1 MADDEKFLDYL
12 KRVTVDLHDTRL
24 RLRELEERQHEPI
37 AIVGMGCRYPGGV
50 DRSVSS
56 PQELWELVADGRDAI
71 TGFPTDRGWD
81 LEGLYDPDPEHPGTS
96 YTREG
101 GFVNDVAL
109 FDPGFFGISP
119 REALGLDPQQRLLL
133 EVSWEALED
142 AGLDPGALRGSP
154 TGVFAGVMYHDYGL
168 GASGPDSLSQE
179 VGVGASLGG
188 SVVSGRVAYTLG
200 LEGPAISV
208 DTACSSSL
216 VALHW
221 ACQSL
226 RAGECS
232 LALAGGV
239 TVLCSPGVFVWF
251 SRQRGLSPDGR
262 CRAYSAAAD
271 GTGWSEGVGVVVL
284 ERLSDARRLGHQV
297 LAVVRGSAVNQD
309 GASNGI
315 TAPNG
320 PSQQRVIRQ
329 ALASAG
335 LSAAQVDAVEGH
347 GTGTTLGDPIEA
359 QALLAVYGRERPEQR
374 PLRLGTLKSNL
385 GHTQAAA
392 GVGGVIKMTLA
403 LRHGVLPKTLHVDR
417 PTPEVDWS
425 AGAVELLREAVPWP
439 SADGPRRA
447 GISSFGASGTNAH
460 LILEETPPVVVP
472 AGAPTTVTSAD
483 GTPAAAVGAST
494 VTSADGTPAAAVG
507 ASTVTSADGTP
518 AAAVGAPTVT
528 SVDGAP
534 DVAALTVAATA
545 VSSTAEVADEVG
557 VLAGGVVPWIVS
569 GRGELGLHAQ
579 AQRLQQWA
587 GRSEREPRPL
597 DVGYSLAH
605 RPLLEDRA
613 VVLGRDREGLEE
625 GLRALAEGRPGPGL
639 VRGEGA
645 MRDAGKLVFV
655 FPGHGSQWPGMA
667 RELLACSPVFAEG
680 IHACEQALA
689 PHLDW
694 SLMDVL
700 AQAPGAPTLERID
713 VVQPVLF
720 AMAVS
725 LAGLWRACGVRPD
738 VVVGHSQGEVAAA
751 YVAGGLSLADAAR
764 LAVVRSKLVAGL
776 TGGGRMASVALG
788 AGPLAERLQQWEGR
802 IVVAAAN
809 GPSSTVVSGESSAM
823 DELLAQ
829 CAAEDVRAREILGAV
844 SAGHSPQMETVRE
857 PLLQACAGVAPRA
870 GEVPFYSTVTAGL
883 LDTAELDAAYWFRN
897 VRETVLFEQ
906 TVRALLESGRCTFV
920 EVSPHP
926 VLSFAVQEGVDA
938 MHEEGRDDG
947 VLGTLR
953 REESTTERFTVSLAE
968 VWVRGVDVDWLA
980 LFRGAAAERVPLPT
994 YPFQRERYWIDSSGA
1009 GAGDVKGAGQDSAE
1023 HPLLGAA
1030 VTLAEERGVLFT
1042 ARLSLQT
1049 HPWLADHQAAGVVL
1063 LAGTAFL
1070 ELALHAGARV
1080 GCGQVQELLLQAPLV
1095 LSEEGGVQLQLFV
1108 GAPDESGRRSIG
1120 FHSRPE
1126 GPTGDGP
1133 SELQEWTCHAEGV
1146 LAAGEPVGPDGVSS
1160 AQPGVAGSVSSSQ
1173 PGALTAGE
1181 WPPAGAEVVD
1191 VETLYDQAAARGL
1204 EFGPAF
1210 QGLRAAWRVGEELL
1224 AEVALPAEQQADAEA
1239 FGVHPALLD
1248 AALHPLGASLLG
1260 GREAAPGEGEGEG
1273 QGQGQGDGESEG
1285 KGDEAWLP
1293 FSWSG
1298 VELHAAGADSLRV
1311 QLSPVGAGAVSLTVS
1326 DPSGAPVA
1334 TVRSLVMRPI
1344 SLRQLAGA
1352 RTGHHQ
1358 QLFRQEWVALSGG
1371 LPESHRLGAGVLGGE
1386 DCPLARALVA
1396 AGVQAQAHVDLE
1408 ALGVA
1413 VNAGADVPEVVL
1425 VECSHDAGAAGDA
1438 QGSVAGVG
1446 SSKDAGATGGAQSL
1460 SDGVQGSAVGVLEVT
1475 HAVLNRTLALLQ
1487 AWLADERYASSRL
1500 VLLTRGAVA
1509 AGPEEDVPN
1518 MAVAPVW
1525 GLVRSAQLESP
1536 GRFVLVDLDGEEAS
1550 WNALPAALAHEDRS
1564 ETSQLAVRGGEVLV
1578 ARLARAA
1585 HAEPPVRLG
1594 STLTDSEAA
1603 DSDTMDSTVA
1613 DSETADSPTADSDTA
1628 DAPASRLPAFDPQGT
1643 VLITGGTGGL
1653 GALVARRLVEQGVRS
1668 VLLASRRGAQA
1679 EGALEL
1685 QAELAELGA
1694 DVVLAACD
1702 VSDRSQLRSLLA
1714 SVPAERPLRGVV
1726 HAAVVLDDGVIGSLT
1741 AERLDQ
1747 ALAGKAD
1754 AAWHLHELTEH
1765 LDLSAFVLFSSLAGI
1780 FGGPGQ
1786 GSYAAGNAFLDALAA
1801 HRRARGAVATSIAWG
1816 LWEEISGVATTQ
1828 QLSAVDLARL
1838 ARSGVAPLSIEE
1850 GLELFDLA
1858 CGLDQALTVAA
1869 RFDGAAWRALARAGA
1884 LPPLLRGLVRVPLR
1898 GASQSAAGSLARRL
1912 RAAPEGE
1919 RRRVALDVVRGE
1931 AAAVLGYASGRA
1943 IDPQRAFKELGTD
1956 SLTAVELRN
1965 RLSVVTGL
1973 RLPATLIFDCPTSA
1987 ALADR
1992 LLSEILPETAAERD
2006 LEPGEVEVRRV
2017 LASIPLGRLRE
2028 AGLLDSLLELA
2039 GDERGAVPVGEA
2051 QADAIDE
2058 MDLESL
2064 VAMTLDGADSTSES
2078 GVAVGASEDRV
2089 VDFPSETGARS

>member
-12 KRVTVDLHDTRL
+12 KRVTVDLHDARL
-24 RLRELEERQHEPI
+24 RLRELEERPHEPI
-37 AIVGMGCRYPGGV
+37 AIVGLGCRYPG
-50 DRSVSS
+50 SANS
-56 PQELWELVADGRDAI
+56 PQELWELVAAGRDAI

-81 LEGLYDPDPEHPGTS
+81 LEGLYDPDPEHLGTS

-101 GFVNDVAL
+101 GFLDDAAL
-109 FDPGFFGISP
+109 FDPVFFGISP
-119 REALGLDPQQRLLL
+119 REALTLDPQQRLLL

-142 AGLDPGALRGSP
+142 AGLDPAALHGSP

-168 GASGPDSLSQE
+168 GASGPVSFGQE

-200 LEGPAISV
+200 LEGPAVSV

-262 CRAYSAAAD
+262 CRAYSAAAN

-309 GASNGI
+309 GASNGL
-315 TAPNG
+315 TAPSG

-335 LSAAQVDAVEGH
+335 LSAGQVDAVEGH

-359 QALLAVYGRERPEQR
+359 QALLAVYGRERSAQR

-392 GVGGVIKMTLA
+392 GVGGVIKMTQA
-403 LRHGVLPKTLHVDR
+403 LRHGVLPRTLHVDQ

-439 SADGPRRA
+439 SGDGPRRA
-447 GISSFGASGTNAH
+447 GVSSFGASGTNAH
-460 LILEETPPVVVP
+460 VILEEAPPVAAAVAAPTTVTP
-472 AGAPTTVTSAD
+472 AEGTPADAASASTTVTPTDGALTDAAGAPTTTTHAD
-483 GTPAAAVGAST
+483 GPADAAT
-494 VTSADGTPAAAVG
+494 
-507 ASTVTSADGTP
+507 
-518 AAAVGAPTVT
+518 
-528 SVDGAP
+528 
-534 DVAALTVAATA
+534 LTEAATA
-545 VSSTAEVADEVG
+545 LSSPAEVTDEVG
-557 VLAGGVVPWIVS
+557 VLAGGAVPWPVS

-587 GRSEREPRPL
+587 FGRSEHEPRPL
-597 DVGYSLAH
+597 DVGLSLAH
-605 RPLLEDRA
+605 RPLLGDRA
-613 VVLGRDREGLEE
+613 VVLGRGREGLEE
-625 GLRALAEGRPGPGL
+625 GLRALAEDRSDPGL
-639 VRGEGA
+639 VRGAGSV
-645 MRDAGKLVFV
+645 RDGGRVVFV

-694 SLMDVL
+694 SLLDVL
-700 AQAPGAPTLERID
+700 REAPGAPTLERID

-751 YVAGGLSLADAAR
+751 HVAGGLSLADAAR
-764 LAVVRSKLVAGL
+764 LAVVRSRLVAGL

-788 AGPLAERLQQWEGR
+788 AGALAERLERWDGR

-809 GPSSTVVSGESSAM
+809 GPSSTVVSGEPSAM

-857 PLLQACAGVAPRA
+857 PLLQACAAVAPRT

-897 VRETVLFEQ
+897 VRETVQFEQ

-938 MHEEGRDDG
+938 VREEGRGDG

-953 REESTTERFTVSLAE
+953 REESAPERFAVSLAE

-1009 GAGDVKGAGQDSAE
+1009 GAGDVTGAGQDSAE

-1070 ELALHAGARV
+1070 ELALHAGARL

-1126 GPTGDGP
+1126 GSTGDGP
-1133 SELQEWTCHAEGV
+1133 SEQQEWTRHAEGV
-1146 LAAGEPVGPDGVSS
+1146 LAGEELAAPDRHAVG
-1160 AQPGVAGSVSSSQ
+1160 Q
-1173 PGALTAGE
+1173 PGALAEGE

-1224 AEVALPAEQQADAEA
+1224 AEVSLPAEQQADAEA

-1248 AALHPLGASLLG
+1248 AALHPLGASLLLQ
-1260 GREAAPGEGEGEG
+1260 REDAPGAGDGEGKGEGHGEGE
-1273 QGQGQGDGESEG
+1273 
-1285 KGDEAWLP
+1285 GDEAWLP

-1298 VELHAAGADSLRV
+1298 VELHATGADSLRV
-1311 QLSPVGAGAVSLTVS
+1311 RLSPVGASAVSLAVS

-1334 TVRSLVMRPI
+1334 TVRSLVMRPL
-1344 SLRQLAGA
+1344 SLRQLAAA
-1352 RTGHHQ
+1352 RAGHHQ
-1358 QLFRQEWVALSGG
+1358 RLFRQEWVALPGG
-1371 LPESHRLGAGVLGGE
+1371 VPESHRLGAGVLGGE
-1386 DCPLARALVA
+1386 DCPLARALA
-1396 AGVQAQAHVDLE
+1396 TAGVQVQAHVDLE

-1413 VNAGADVPEVVL
+1413 VDAGAEAPEVVL
-1425 VECSHDAGAAGDA
+1425 VECSPD
-1438 QGSVAGVG
+1438 
-1446 SSKDAGATGGAQSL
+1446 GAQSSL
-1460 SDGVQGSAVGVLEVT
+1460 LAVT
-1475 HAVLNRTLALLQ
+1475 HAVLGRTLELLQ

-1518 MAVAPVW
+1518 LAVAPVW

-1536 GRFVLVDLDGEEAS
+1536 GRFVLVDVDGEDAS
-1550 WNALPAALAHEDRS
+1550 WNVLPAVLAHDDRS
-1564 ETSQLAVRGGEVLV
+1564 ESQLAVRRGEVLV

-1585 HAEPPVRLG
+1585 HAEPPVRES
-1594 STLTDSEAA
+1594 STLA
-1603 DSDTMDSTVA
+1603 DSDATSSHSTDSDAT
-1613 DSETADSPTADSDTA
+1613 DSHSTDSDTT
-1628 DAPASRLPAFDPQGT
+1628 DSPAGRPPAFDPQGT

-1702 VSDRSQLRSLLA
+1702 VSDRSQLQSLLA

-1726 HAAVVLDDGVIGSLT
+1726 HAAVVLDDGVISSLT
-1741 AERLDQ
+1741 PERLDQ

-1765 LDLSAFVLFSSLAGI
+1765 LELSAFVLFSSLAGI

-1786 GSYAAGNAFLDALAA
+1786 GNYAAGNAFLDALAA
-1801 HRRARGAVATSIAWG
+1801 HRRARGAVGTSIAWG

-1838 ARSGVAPLSIEE
+1838 ARSGVAPLSIED

-1869 RFDGAAWRALARAGA
+1869 RFDAAAWRALARAGV
-1884 LPPLLRGLVRVPLR
+1884 LPPLLRGLVRAPLR

-1912 RAAPEGE
+1912 QAAPEGE

-1931 AAAVLGYASGRA
+1931 AAAVLGYASARA

-1965 RLSVVTGL
+1965 RLSVATGL
-1973 RLPATLIFDCPTSA
+1973 RLPATLVFDCPTSA

-1992 LLSEILPETAAERD
+1992 LLAEIFPDTAAERD
-2006 LEPGEVEVRRV
+2006 LEPGETEVRRV
-2017 LASIPLGRLRE
+2017 LSSIPLGRLRE

-2039 GDERGAVPVGEA
+2039 GGENGGAQPAGEA
-2051 QADAIDE
+2051 QADAIDA
-2058 MDLESL
+2058 MDVESL
-2064 VAMTLDGADSTSES
+2064 VALTLDGADS
-2078 GVAVGASEDRV
+2078 
-2089 VDFPSETGARS
+2089 PSETGARS

>member
-12 KRVTVDLHDTRL
+12 KRVTVDLHDARL
-24 RLRELEERQHEPI
+24 RLRELEERPHEPI
-37 AIVGMGCRYPGGV
+37 AIVGLGCRYPG
-50 DRSVSS
+50 SANS
-56 PQELWELVADGRDAI
+56 PQELWELVAAGRDAI

-81 LEGLYDPDPEHPGTS
+81 LEGLYDPDPEHLGTS

-101 GFVNDVAL
+101 GFLDDAAL
-109 FDPGFFGISP
+109 FDPVFFGISP
-119 REALGLDPQQRLLL
+119 REALTLDPQQRLLL

-142 AGLDPGALRGSP
+142 AGLDPAALRGSP

-168 GASGPDSLSQE
+168 GASGPVSFGQE
-179 VGVGASLGG
+179 VGVGASLSG

-200 LEGPAISV
+200 LEGPAVSV

-262 CRAYSAAAD
+262 CRAYSAAAN

-284 ERLSDARRLGHQV
+284 ERLSDARRLGHRV

-309 GASNGI
+309 GASNGL
-315 TAPNG
+315 TAPSG

-335 LSAAQVDAVEGH
+335 LSAGQVDAVEGH

-359 QALLAVYGRERPEQR
+359 QALLAVYGRERSAQR
-374 PLRLGTLKSNL
+374 PLQLGTLKSNL

-392 GVGGVIKMTLA
+392 GVGGVIKMTQA
-403 LRHGVLPKTLHVDR
+403 LRHGVLPRTLHVDQ

-439 SADGPRRA
+439 SGEGPRRA
-447 GISSFGASGTNAH
+447 GVSSFGASGTNAH
-460 LILEETPPVVVP
+460 VILEEAPPVVAA
-472 AGAPTTVTSAD
+472 AGAPITVTSAE
-483 GTPAAAVGAST
+483 GAPADAAGAPIT
-494 VTSADGTPAAAVG
+494 VTSAE
-507 ASTVTSADGTP
+507 
-518 AAAVGAPTVT
+518 GAPA
-528 SVDGAP
+528 DA
-534 DVAALTVAATA
+534 AALTVAATA
-545 VSSTAEVADEVG
+545 VSSTAEVADKVG
-557 VLAGGVVPWIVS
+557 VLAGGAVPWIVS
-569 GRGELGLHAQ
+569 GRGELGLQAQ

-587 GRSEREPRPL
+587 SRSEHEPRPL
-597 DVGYSLAH
+597 DVGLSLAH

-613 VVLGRDREGLEE
+613 VVLGCDRAALLD
-625 GLRALAEGRPGPGL
+625 GLRALAEGSSGPGPDPGL
-639 VRGEGA
+639 VRGAGSV
-645 MRDAGKLVFV
+645 RDGGRVVFV
-655 FPGHGSQWPGMA
+655 FPGHGSQWAGMA
-667 RELLACSPVFAEG
+667 RELLACSPAFAEG

-694 SLMDVL
+694 SLLDVL
-700 AQAPGAPTLERID
+700 REAPGAPTLERID

-751 YVAGGLSLADAAR
+751 HVAGGLSLADAAR

-788 AGPLAERLQQWEGR
+788 AGALAERLEQWDGR

-809 GPSSTVVSGESSAM
+809 GPSSTVVSGEPSAM

-857 PLLQACAGVAPRA
+857 PLLQACAAVASRT
-870 GEVPFYSTVTAGL
+870 GEVPFYSTVTASL

-897 VRETVLFEQ
+897 VRETVQFEQ

-920 EVSPHP
+920 EISPHP

-938 MHEEGRDDG
+938 VREEGRDDG

-953 REESTTERFTVSLAE
+953 REESTPERFAVSLAE

-980 LFRGAAAERVPLPT
+980 LFRGAAAERVSLPT
-994 YPFQRERYWIDSSGA
+994 YPFQRERYWIDSSAA
-1009 GAGDVKGAGQDSAE
+1009 GAGDVTGAGQDSAE

-1070 ELALHAGARV
+1070 ELALHAGARL

-1120 FHSRPE
+1120 FHSRSE
-1126 GPTGDGP
+1126 GSTGDGP
-1133 SELQEWTCHAEGV
+1133 SEQQEWTRHAEGV
-1146 LAAGEPVGPDGVSS
+1146 LASEEPAAPDQL
-1160 AQPGVAGSVSSSQ
+1160 AAEQ
-1173 PGALTAGE
+1173 PGALAEGE

-1248 AALHPLGASLLG
+1248 AALHPLGASLLLQ
-1260 GREAAPGEGEGEG
+1260 REDAPGDGEGEGHGEG
-1273 QGQGQGDGESEG
+1273 E
-1285 KGDEAWLP
+1285 GDEAWLP

-1311 QLSPVGAGAVSLTVS
+1311 RLSPVGAGAVSLAVS

-1334 TVRSLVMRPI
+1334 TVRSLVMRPL
-1344 SLRQLAGA
+1344 SLRQLAAA
-1352 RTGHHQ
+1352 RAGHHQ
-1358 QLFRQEWVALSGG
+1358 RLFRQEWVALPGG
-1371 LPESHRLGAGVLGGE
+1371 VPESHRLGAGVLGGE
-1386 DCPLARALVA
+1386 DCPLARTLAA
-1396 AGVQAQAHVDLE
+1396 AGVQVQAHVDLE

-1413 VNAGADVPEVVL
+1413 VDAGAEVPEVVL
-1425 VECSHDAGAAGDA
+1425 VECSPDGAK
-1438 QGSVAGVG
+1438 
-1446 SSKDAGATGGAQSL
+1446 SSLLAA
-1460 SDGVQGSAVGVLEVT
+1460 T
-1475 HAVLNRTLALLQ
+1475 HAVLGRTLELLQ

-1500 VLLTRGAVA
+1500 VLLTHGAVA

-1518 MAVAPVW
+1518 LAVAPVW

-1536 GRFVLVDLDGEEAS
+1536 GRFVLVDIDGEEAS
-1550 WNALPAALAHEDRS
+1550 WNVLPAALAYDDRS
-1564 ETSQLAVRGGEVLV
+1564 ETSQLAVRRGEVLV

-1585 HAEPPVRLG
+1585 HAEPPVRES
-1594 STLTDSEAA
+1594 STLTDSDAT
-1603 DSDTMDSTVA
+1603 DSDATDSDAT
-1613 DSETADSPTADSDTA
+1613 DSPAGRPS
-1628 DAPASRLPAFDPQGT
+1628 AFDPQGT
-1643 VLITGGTGGL
+1643 VLITGGTSGL

-1702 VSDRSQLRSLLA
+1702 VSDRSQLQSLLA

-1726 HAAVVLDDGVIGSLT
+1726 HAAVVLDDGVISSLT
-1741 AERLDQ
+1741 PERLDQ

-1765 LDLSAFVLFSSLAGI
+1765 LELSAFVLFSSLAGI

-1786 GSYAAGNAFLDALAA
+1786 GNYAAGNAFLDALAA
-1801 HRRARGAVATSIAWG
+1801 HRRAQGAVATSIAWG

-1869 RFDGAAWRALARAGA
+1869 RFDAAAWRALARAGA
-1884 LPPLLRGLVRVPLR
+1884 LPPLLRGLVRAPLR

-1931 AAAVLGYASGRA
+1931 AAAVLGYASARA

-1965 RLSVVTGL
+1965 RLSVATGL

-1992 LLSEILPETAAERD
+1992 LLAEIFLDTAAERD
-2006 LEPGEVEVRRV
+2006 LEPGETEVRRV
-2017 LASIPLGRLRE
+2017 LSSIPLGRLRE

-2039 GDERGAVPVGEA
+2039 GGENGGAQPAGEA
-2051 QADAIDE
+2051 QADAIDA
-2058 MDLESL
+2058 MDVESL
-2064 VAMTLDGADSTSES
+2064 VAMTLNGADSTSES
-2078 GVAVGASEDRV
+2078 GVALSAGEGEV
-2089 VDFPSETGARS
+2089 VDAAGAEGVVDSAGEGGVAVPAGEGGVVDAPSETGARS

>member
-24 RLRELEERQHEPI
+24 RLRELEERPREPI
-37 AIVGMGCRYPGGV
+37 AIVGLGCRYPG
-50 DRSVSS
+50 SANS

-81 LEGLYDPDPEHPGTS
+81 LEGLYDPDPEHLGTS

-101 GFVNDVAL
+101 GFLNDAAL

-119 REALGLDPQQRLLL
+119 REALTLDPQQRLLL

-142 AGLDPGALRGSP
+142 AGLDPAALRGSP
-154 TGVFAGVMYHDYGL
+154 TGVFAGVMYHDYAIGVRGSAAQGMEL
-168 GASGPDSLSQE
+168 
-179 VGVGASLGG
+179 GVGASLGG
-188 SVVSGRVAYTLG
+188 SLVTGRVAYTLG
-200 LEGPAISV
+200 LEGPAISF

-216 VALHW
+216 VALHG

-239 TVLCSPGVFVWF
+239 TVLCAPGVFVWF

-271 GTGWSEGVGVVVL
+271 GTGWSEGVGMVVL
-284 ERLSDARRLGHQV
+284 ERLSDARRLGHRV
-297 LAVVRGSAVNQD
+297 LAVVRGTAINQD

-329 ALASAG
+329 ALADAG
-335 LSAAQVDAVEGH
+335 LSPGQVDAVEGH

-359 QALLAVYGRERPEQR
+359 QALQAVYGHGRPPQR
-374 PLRLGTLKSNL
+374 PLWLGTLKSNL
-385 GHTQAAA
+385 GHSQAAA

-403 LRHGVLPKTLHVDR
+403 LGHGVLPRTLHVDR

-439 SADGPRRA
+439 SGEGPRRA
-447 GISSFGASGTNAH
+447 GVSSFGASGTNAH
-460 LILEETPPVVVP
+460 VILEEAPP
-472 AGAPTTVTSAD
+472 ASAD
-483 GTPAAAVGAST
+483 AE
-494 VTSADGTPAAAVG
+494 
-507 ASTVTSADGTP
+507 
-518 AAAVGAPTVT
+518 
-528 SVDGAP
+528 
-534 DVAALTVAATA
+534 AT
-545 VSSTAEVADEVG
+545 DDVG
-557 VLAGGVVPWIVS
+557 VLAGGVVPWLVS
-569 GRGELGLHAQ
+569 GRGEAGLLAR
-579 AQRLQQWA
+579 AQRLQRWA
-587 GRSEREPRPL
+587 EAEREPRPL

-639 VRGEGA
+639 VRGGA
-645 MRDAGKLVFV
+645 SVRDAGRLVFV
-655 FPGHGSQWPGMA
+655 FPGHGSQWAGMA
-667 RELLACSPVFAEG
+667 RELLACSPVFAAE

-700 AQAPGAPTLERID
+700 AEAPGAPTLERID

-751 YVAGGLSLADAAR
+751 HVAGGLSLADAAR

-788 AGPLAERLQQWEGR
+788 AGPLAERLQQWDGR

-809 GPSSTVVSGESSAM
+809 GPSSTVVSGEPSAM
-823 DELLAQ
+823 DELLAL
-829 CAAEDVRAREILGAV
+829 CAAEDIRAREILGAV

-857 PLLQACAGVAPRA
+857 PLLQACAGVAPLT

-938 MHEEGRDDG
+938 VREEGRNDG
-947 VLGTLR
+947 VFGTLR
-953 REESTTERFTVSLAE
+953 REESATERFAVSLAE

-1009 GAGDVKGAGQDSAE
+1009 GAGDVTGAGQDSAE
-1023 HPLLGAA
+1023 HTLLGAA

-1063 LAGTAFL
+1063 LPGTAFL

-1080 GCGQVQELLLQAPLV
+1080 GCGQVQELLLQSPLV
-1095 LSEEGGVQLQLFV
+1095 LSEEGGVQLQLLV

-1120 FHSRPE
+1120 FYSRPE

-1133 SELQEWTCHAEGV
+1133 FEQQEWTRHAEGV
-1146 LAAGEPVGPDGVSS
+1146 LAGGEPAPDGAYA
-1160 AQPGVAGSVSSSQ
+1160 AQAGVAGSVSSSQ
-1173 PGALTAGE
+1173 PGALAAGE
-1181 WPPAGAEVVD
+1181 WPPAGAEAVD

-1210 QGLRAAWRVGEELL
+1210 QGLRAAWRLGEELL

-1248 AALHPLGASLLG
+1248 AALHPLGASLLR
-1260 GREAAPGEGEGEG
+1260 GREASPGEGEGEG
-1273 QGQGQGDGESEG
+1273 EGRGEGEGQ
-1285 KGDEAWLP
+1285 GDEAWLP

-1311 QLSPVGAGAVSLTVS
+1311 QLSPAGAGAVSLAVS

-1358 QLFRQEWVALSGG
+1358 RLFRQEWVALPGG
-1371 LPESHRLGAGVLGGE
+1371 VPESHRLGAGVLGAE
-1386 DCPLARALVA
+1386 DCQLARALVA
-1396 AGVQAQAHVDLE
+1396 AGVQVQAHVDLE

-1413 VNAGADVPEVVL
+1413 VDAGAEVPEVVL
-1425 VECSHDAGAAGDA
+1425 VECSPDAGVGGGA
-1438 QGSVAGVG
+1438 QGSVAGGEGV
-1446 SSKDAGATGGAQSL
+1446 SHDAGAASGAQGP
-1460 SDGVQGSAVGVLEVT
+1460 SDGAQGSTAGVLVAT

-1536 GRFVLVDLDGEEAS
+1536 GRFVVVDLDGEEAS

-1564 ETSQLAVRGGEVLV
+1564 ETSQLAVRRGEVLV
-1578 ARLARAA
+1578 ARLAQ
-1585 HAEPPVRLG
+1585 AEPLVRES
-1594 STLTDSEAA
+1594 STVTDSDST
-1603 DSDTMDSTVA
+1603 DSDTLDPTVTDPATADSTVT
-1613 DSETADSPTADSDTA
+1613 DSGTTDSPAG
-1628 DAPASRLPAFDPQGT
+1628 RLPAFDPQGT

-1702 VSDRSQLRSLLA
+1702 VSDRSQLQSLLA

-1741 AERLDQ
+1741 PERLDQ

-1765 LDLSAFVLFSSLAGI
+1765 LELSAFVLFSSLAGI

-1838 ARSGVAPLSIEE
+1838 ARSGVAPLSIED

-1869 RFDGAAWRALARAGA
+1869 RFDAAAWRALARAGA
-1884 LPPLLRGLVRVPLR
+1884 LPPLLRGLVRAPLR
-1898 GASQSAAGSLARRL
+1898 GASQGAVGSLARRL

-1931 AAAVLGYASGRA
+1931 AAAVLGYASARM

-1973 RLPATLIFDCPTSA
+1973 RLPATLIFDSPTSA

-1992 LLSEILPETAAERD
+1992 LLAEIFPDTAAERD
-2006 LEPGEVEVRRV
+2006 LEPGETEVRHI
-2017 LASIPLGRLRE
+2017 LSSIPLGRLRE

-2039 GDERGAVPVGEA
+2039 GDERDGAQPAGEA
-2051 QADAIDE
+2051 QADAIDA
-2058 MDLESL
+2058 MDVESL
-2064 VAMTLDGADSTSES
+2064 VAMTLSGADATSEGGVALS
-2078 GVAVGASEDRV
+2078 VGEGDVVDAAGAEGVVDSAGEGGAADSAGEGGVAVAAGEGGV